1 MEKNYGFVRLT
12 CLEHADEMVN
22 GSIFVIAQKRF

>member
-22 GSIFVIAQKRF
+22 SSIFVLSQKYI